1 MVHVHGPFV
10 DNITFDTPVYQG
22 LITDQLRIGPDS
34 LMVGMFHTQWVEV
47 QEDYL
52 KFIKAKRK
60 RNQAFNGI
68 RNVATLLMEAHF
80 QIWIMRNGHLHDDK
94 KQGPH

>member
-1 MVHVHGPFV
+1 
-10 DNITFDTPVYQG
+10 
-22 LITDQLRIGPDS
+22 
-34 LMVGMFHTQWVEV
+34 MVGMFHTQWVEV

-68 RNVATLLMEAHF
+68 RNVATLLMEAHL
-80 QIWIMRNGHLHDDK
+80 QLWIMRNGHLHDNK
-94 KQGPH
+94 KQGPSRTNVTN